1 MPRSGRAWLSFGAA
15 LFCAACAGEALP
27 PGLLRPVQRGILNVS
42 LGESRRRVAG
52 DYPGL
57 KACPSQSELSGR
69 VKRFELSAT
78 CVKSLPKGVEE
89 MWLGFDDP
97 QGLLGGSVAEIQI
110 IYDAAFTQQKPADA
124 LAGDVSL
131 IYGPPRRTE
140 GKFWWADQDTVMR
153 VFYAEVPAAGAG
165 GAADSGAVSLRTSF
179 QLIDAGLFR
188 K

>member
-1 MPRSGRAWLSFGAA
+1 MPRSSRAWLFWGAA

-42 LGESRRRVAG
+42 LGESRRRAAA

-69 VKRFELSAT
+69 VARFELGAK
-78 CVKSLPKGVEE
+78 CVKNLPKGVEE

-97 QGLLGGSVAEIQI
+97 RGLLGGRLAEIQVV
-110 IYDAAFTQQKPADA
+110 YDAAFTQQKPADA

-153 VFYAEVPAAGAG
+153 VFYAEIPG

-179 QLIDAGLFR
+179 QLVDASLFR